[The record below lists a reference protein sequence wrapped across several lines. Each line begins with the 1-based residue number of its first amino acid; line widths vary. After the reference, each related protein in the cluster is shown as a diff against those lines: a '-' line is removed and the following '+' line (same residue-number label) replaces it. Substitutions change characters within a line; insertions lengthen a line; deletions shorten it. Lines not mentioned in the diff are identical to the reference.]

1 MLKKTVIYCASALL
15 WGLGAFSS
23 ASALTLSPATQRIQA
38 LPGEAKTWQTRVF
51 NEGGQAVMVTPSL
64 SDWNY
69 DARGQK
75 IFRPAGTFPFSVTP
89 YLKMDGNPFL
99 LQPRQS
105 RLVTLQLNVPEGHL
119 GGYHGMAFFH
129 AVPHTPDQGKNQVKM
144 AVRLGSTILYENPET
159 TVIGSRITAAEVS
172 YQKAARTVNFA
183 LTVLNEGNTWVES
196 SAVVAVLD
204 ASENFVGSFKVPRQ
218 IVLRG
223 QSATLKKQWKQS
235 LQPGTYQVLITYQYR
250 GKSITITR
258 SLVIS

>member
-15 WGLGAFSS
+15 WGLGAFS

-75 IFRPAGTFPFSVTP
+75 IFRPVGTFPFSLAP
-89 YLKMDGNPFL
+89 YLKIDGNPFL

-129 AVPHTPDQGKNQVKM
+129 AVPHTPDQGRNQVKM

-159 TVIGSRITAAEVS
+159 TVIDSRITAAEVS
-172 YQKAARTVNFA
+172 YQKAATAVNFA
-183 LTVLNEGNTWVES
+183 LKVLNEGNTWIEA

-204 ASENFVGSFKVPRQ
+204 ASENFVGSFKVPRH

-223 QSATLKKQWKQS
+223 QSATLKKQWKQA

-250 GKSITITR
+250 GKNITITR
-258 SLVIS
+258 SLVVS